1 MSNYCYLYL
10 RTSLELAQD
19 SVTFKSGFPQDV
31 DFHGLIN
38 QQRAF
43 DPNAGCSSLV
53 CVVFCLLCRYS
64 RLFITVSL
72 DSLEQCNALS
82 VQLHWNF
89 PWRVR
94 NKINKNF
101 LLIGLN
107 SVNVVELAKFIDQST
122 LFIICVSSVCAVL

>member
-1 MSNYCYLYL
+1 LFVIRKYVSNYCYLYL

-19 SVTFKSGFPQDV
+19 SVTFESGFPQDV

-72 DSLEQCNALS
+72 DSRTGAMQCSVSPTALELS
-82 VQLHWNF
+82 LEGAQ
-89 PWRVR
+89 
-94 NKINKNF
+94 
-101 LLIGLN
+101 
-107 SVNVVELAKFIDQST
+107 
-122 LFIICVSSVCAVL
+122 